1 MIQPRLGMQDY
12 FNIANDYFYKNEFQL
27 AIDNYIL
34 GINHGPIVVNNI
46 WLIRDAYNKMS
57 QSYYNLG
64 KLELAIY
71 ANNKVLELD
80 PTSEFGIH
88 NEQLF
93 RDILEGK
100 YDILEENT
108 EE

>member
-1 MIQPRLGMQDY
+1 MMGMQDY
-12 FNIANDYFYKNEFQL
+12 FNVANDHFYKDEFQL

-34 GINHGPIVVNNI
+34 GINYEPIVVNNI

-57 QSYYNLG
+57 QSYYALG

-80 PTSEFGIH
+80 PTSEFGVH
-88 NEQLF
+88 NKKLF
-93 RDILEGK
+93 EDILNGVYNSVQE
-100 YDILEENT
+100 
-108 EE
+108 